1 VWRERK
7 NGVKEKER
15 RKVVLVRVVVV
26 VAFFFFCL
34 SWVKDWK
41 KTGNTQVSSV
51 VWVTIVVLY
60 VCVVCLCVLAKN
72 TPLSILPLVRVFISF
87 VFSHVCHTHTSKS
100 SINKGLNIL

>member
-26 VAFFFFCL
+26 LAFFEL
-34 SWVKDWK
+34 GQRLEKDRK
-41 KTGNTQVSSV
+41 NTGKLSSV
-51 VWVTIVVLY
+51 LLCCVSDNSCMYVSC
-60 VCVVCLCVLAKN
+60 VCVCWQKIHHY
-72 TPLSILPLVRVFISF
+72 ILPLVRVFISF

>member
-1 VWRERK
+1 MGLKKKSAERWCWW
-7 NGVKEKER
+7 G
-15 RKVVLVRVVVV
+15 LLL
-26 VAFFFFCL
+26 FLHSL

-87 VFSHVCHTHTSKS
+87 VFSHVCHTHTSRS
-100 SINKGLNIL
+100 SINKRSC